1 LNTTAI
7 AVNIPAMTFESDM
20 GLAQQKL
27 QSGQYKHAHRAAKS
41 AMKKSPRSP
50 FAPNF
55 AGIALGSMGKHREAV
70 ALFKRALKLDPQYH
84 EARRNLAQSLIL
96 LGEVPSALT
105 LLGRLVDLTP
115 EDADAWYLLA
125 QAAAKAGQTKR
136 AEKAAGRSIECAP
149 NQARAYNLRALMRD
163 QMGQIGEA
171 LADYEAALRLSP
183 DDVETLINI
192 SLPLARQTRFDEAT
206 RAVRRAVELAPGHV
220 GARLR
225 LAMQLV
231 ESGEEKQ
238 AVVQLHRVLEL
249 SPSHS
254 EAIEQLAQL
263 QSPDQNRELEPIA
276 LVALKT
282 AQKKSTD
289 RANLQFALARI
300 AEQEG
305 RRQEADGY
313 LAGANRDMAA
323 ILPYDSANDSAL
335 NDRLLGRFDTPIA
348 VSKGD
353 GPAPIYVVG
362 LPRSGTTLAEAI
374 LGAHPDVVPLGER
387 AAAGILLQ
395 SVIRD
400 DLPFDE
406 QSVADFVDGDRR
418 LLPELP
424 EGTRAYVDKMP
435 ENYRLLGFL
444 ATAYPQARFV
454 NLRRD
459 PRDIALS
466 MWRGH
471 FSGTALAYTYDLRA
485 MAHRFNLYAIA
496 MQRWHK
502 IMPKTILDLR
512 YEEMVDDIEAASRNL
527 AEFSGLEWVAEMARP
542 DQNAGQV
549 LTLSATQL
557 RQPVHSRSVGK
568 WHRHETLLAPFIEGL
583 DPLLWPEIF

>member
-55 AGIALGSMGKHREAV
+55 AGIALGRMGKHREAV
-70 ALFKRALKLDPQYH
+70 ALFKKALKLDPHYH

-96 LGEVPSALT
+96 LGDVPTALT
-105 LLGRLVDLTP
+105 LLGKLVALTP
-115 EDADAWYLLA
+115 KDADAWYLLA
-125 QAAAKAGQTKR
+125 QAAAKAGQTER
-136 AEKAAGRSIECAP
+136 AEEAAGRSIECAP

-163 QMGQIGEA
+163 RLGQIGEA
-171 LADYEAALRLSP
+171 LADYETALRLNP

-192 SLPLARQTRFDEAT
+192 GLPLARQTRYEEAMQ
-206 RAVRRAVELAPGHV
+206 AVRRAVELAPEHV
-220 GARLR
+220 GAGLR

-231 ESGEEKQ
+231 ESGENEQ
-238 AVVQLHRVLEL
+238 AVSELRRVLEI
-249 SPSHS
+249 SPAHS

-263 QSPDQNRELEPIA
+263 QNADQNRDLEPLA
-276 LVALKT
+276 RAALKM
-282 AQKKSTD
+282 APRKSIG

-300 AEQEG
+300 AEQNG
-305 RRQEADGY
+305 QRAEADDY

-323 ILPYDSANDSAL
+323 IQPYDSASDSTL
-335 NDRLLGRFDTPIA
+335 NDRLLKRFDTPIA
-348 VSKGD
+348 SGMGD
-353 GPAPIYVVG
+353 DPTPIYVVG

-395 SVIRD
+395 SMIRD
-400 DLPFDE
+400 DLPFDT
-406 QSVADFVDGDRR
+406 QAAVGFVASDRK
-418 LLPELP
+418 LLPEMP
-424 EGTRAYVDKMP
+424 KGTRAYVDKMP

-444 ATAYPQARFV
+444 ATAYPQAKFI

-471 FSGTALAYTYDLRA
+471 FSGTALAYTYDLKA
-485 MAHRFNLYAIA
+485 MAHRFNLYASA
-496 MQRWHK
+496 MQHWRK
-502 IMPKTILDLR
+502 TMPNTILDLH
-512 YEEMVDDIEAASRNL
+512 YEDMVDDIEAASRRI
-527 AEFSGLEWVAEMARP
+527 AEFCGLNWTAEMARP

-557 RQPVHSRSVGK
+557 RQPVHNRSVGK
-568 WHRHETLLAPFIEGL
+568 WRQHETLLAPFLEGL
-583 DPLLWPEIF
+583 DSMLWPEIT